1 MCVPDAKQAPC
12 ARAGHLLAVFQGYHA
27 APALPHHQAHKLPPR
42 LLRDLRMQAH
52 AAVRRRMT
60 CGLQKRI
67 GPGVYTCLLDAR
79 DKAPVP
85 HQDTPIRCLQK
96 PLLFGFDGSLP
107 GAGARKGSFQ
117 KKTSSRSGS
126 SVPAPPL
133 SDRRTSPWRVAERFA
148 RLASYDFVRPKRGQ
162 GLPGEKGRCGPGGLV
177 PRPSKRRRRRKITQR
192 RKQIRAGKRIAR
204 WGPRQGVLGR
214 PTR

>member
-12 ARAGHLLAVFQGYHA
+12 ARAGHLLAVLQRCHA

-52 AAVRRRMT
+52 AAVRWRMT
-60 CGLQKRI
+60 CSLQKRI

-107 GAGARKGSFQ
+107 GAGARKGSLQ
-117 KKTSSRSGS
+117 TKTSSRSGS
-126 SVPAPPL
+126 LVPPL
-133 SDRRTSPWRVAERFA
+133 LPDRRTSPWRVAERFPP
-148 RLASYDFVRPKRGQ
+148 LASYDLVPGRGGQ
-162 GLPGEKGRCGPGGLV
+162 GFPGEKGTCAPGGLV
-177 PRPSKRRRRRKITQR
+177 PPPSKRRRQRKVTQ
-192 RKQIRAGKRIAR
+192 
-204 WGPRQGVLGR
+204 
-214 PTR
+214 

>member
-1 MCVPDAKQAPC
+1 MPRTVGAGTSQRLAPHVLFGDAQVCVPDAKQAPC
-12 ARAGHLLAVFQGYHA
+12 ARAGHLLAVLQRYHA

-60 CGLQKRI
+60 CSLQKRI

-107 GAGARKGSFQ
+107 GAGARKGSLQ
-117 KKTSSRSGS
+117 TKTSSRSGRL
-126 SVPAPPL
+126 VPPPL
-133 SDRRTSPWRVAERFA
+133 FGPPHVAVACRRTLCPLSLVRFRAAETRPRFTG
-148 RLASYDFVRPKRGQ
+148 R
-162 GLPGEKGRCGPGGLV
+162 KGDMCSGGLS
-177 PRPSKRRRRRKITQR
+177 PPPSKRRRQRKPTQ
-192 RKQIRAGKRIAR
+192 
-204 WGPRQGVLGR
+204 
-214 PTR
+214 